1 MKPNL
6 TSNNFFKK
14 KGGVTYTPRLLL
26 CDLKGTLKHHPK
38 DGELNGE
45 CSSSIKEVDSVLWDP
60 ECYEVLETEKIE
72 KPEFLKDLDN
82 EEENMV
88 IDKDYDFTNNVNT
101 WTDFMYARYHPRT
114 VHLVQEYEQFK
125 NENSFD
131 TFSNGSTIW
140 KTENFEDNFGDKI
153 RQYLEECNNCQ
164 GFQTLFDC
172 TNGFSGLTL
181 KCLQHLNDEYSKVNF
196 AIPII
201 PPTVENF
208 ANSDGPMSD
217 SIRLINIAL
226 TYSNLIENSDLFL
239 PLSTMSKGWRS
250 ISNQR
255 LFPLINY
262 ENSNAYQTSSILAT
276 YLDTISLQY
285 RLKNPSSS
293 NYLSSFCELNNYG
306 RKMAA
311 AGLALPF
318 KMSPTE
324 DLIDCLDKTDGSL
337 FTQLSPNSEIGTD
350 RICQN
355 VCIRGIP
362 KMRLKRPQKSAKAQM
377 KMAAYRCDSVSEMF
391 QLYFQ
396 CKNYQSL
403 SNVSSIQSGMAIKT
417 PYPTEIFHEQFNFE
431 GFLSEF
437 EIQEKQSKFS

>member
-1 MKPNL
+1 M
-6 TSNNFFKK
+6 
-14 KGGVTYTPRLLL
+14 
-26 CDLKGTLKHHPK
+26 
-38 DGELNGE
+38 
-45 CSSSIKEVDSVLWDP
+45 I
-60 ECYEVLETEKIE
+60 
-72 KPEFLKDLDN
+72 
-82 EEENMV
+82 
-88 IDKDYDFTNNVNT
+88 IDKDYDFTNNANT

-131 TFSNGSTIW
+131 TFSNGTSIW
-140 KTENFEDNFGDKI
+140 KTENFEDDFGDKI

-255 LFPLINY
+255 NFPLVNY
-262 ENSNAYQTSSILAT
+262 EMNNAYQTSSILAT

-285 RLKNPSSS
+285 RLKNPSST
-293 NYLSSFCELNNYG
+293 NYISSFCELNNYG

-362 KMRLKRPQKSAKAQM
+362 KMRLKRPQKSAKDQM

-403 SNVSSIQSGMAIKT
+403 SNVSSIQSGMSIKT
-417 PYPTEIFHEQFNFE
+417 PYPTEIFHEQINFE

-437 EIQEKQSKFS
+437 EIQDKQSKFSFHFSL